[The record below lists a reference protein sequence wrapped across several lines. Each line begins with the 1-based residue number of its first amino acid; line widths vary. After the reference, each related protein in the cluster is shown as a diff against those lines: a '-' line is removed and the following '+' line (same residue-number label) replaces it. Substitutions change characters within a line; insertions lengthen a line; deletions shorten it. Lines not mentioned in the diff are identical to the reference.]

1 MIAFVVREAQ
11 RVTALSQTG
20 MRGERPPAIVVGL
33 DCITGLQT
41 ARILAGHGVPVI
53 GLAKDPSHFACR
65 TRATQRVIQADVNGP
80 GLIPALE
87 ALAEQLDQQAVLI
100 PCTDMSVALVSQHR
114 ERLADAY
121 HLALPRPEVVETLL
135 DKVRFARFAQA
146 AGLPVPKT
154 FVLHSRR
161 EAEEAARQLRFP
173 CLLKPAVKT
182 PAWERQ
188 ARAKVF
194 RVESPGELLALYERS
209 SQWVDELVAQEWV
222 EGPDTNL
229 FTCNAYFDRQS
240 QPLVTFV
247 SQKLRQWPLGTGTG
261 SLAVEARNDQVRA
274 ICVALF
280 RRVGFHGLGYVE
292 VKRDARSGEYV
303 ILEANIGRPTGR
315 SAMAEAGGVA
325 LLYTMYADLV
335 GLPLPANREQRYL
348 GAKWIYLRQDLR
360 SAFVHWRR
368 GELSLADWWR
378 SWQGPKH
385 FAVLSWQDPAPF
397 LHGVWRDV
405 RILAARL
412 WDRWSSRGSSTA
424 QIRQA
429 ANLWPDSRR
438 EDRSGL
444 SSPKPE

>member
-11 RVTALSQTG
+11 RAAAPSRTG
-20 MRGERPPAIVVGL
+20 GRGERPPAVLIGL

-53 GLAKDPSHFACR
+53 GLAEDPGHFACR
-65 TRATQRVIQADVNGP
+65 TRATRRVIQADINGP

-87 ALAEQLDQQAVLI
+87 ELAEQLDQQAVLI
-100 PCTDMSVALVSQHR
+100 PCTDMSVALVSRHR
-114 ERLADAY
+114 DRLADAY

-146 AGLPVPKT
+146 AGLPVPRT

-182 PAWERQ
+182 PAWQRQ
-188 ARAKVF
+188 TKEKVF
-194 RVESPGELLALYERS
+194 RVESRDELLALYERS

-222 EGPDTNL
+222 AGPDTSL
-229 FTCNAYFDRQS
+229 FTCNAYFDRHS

-247 SQKLRQWPLGTGTG
+247 SQKLRQWPPGTGTG
-261 SLAVEARNDQVRA
+261 SLAVEARNDRVRA
-274 ICVALF
+274 ICVELF

-335 GLPLPANREQRYL
+335 GLPLPENREQRYL

-368 GELSLADWWR
+368 GELSLSDWWR
-378 SWQGPKH
+378 SWQGPRR

-397 LHGVWRDV
+397 LHGAWRDV

-412 WDRWSSRGSSTA
+412 LDPQRSPDRTKMRP
-424 QIRQA
+424 RQA
-429 ANLWPDSRR
+429 ANL
-438 EDRSGL
+438 
-444 SSPKPE
+444 